1 MNQKAL
7 NRQKNE
13 HQIIN
18 RREHRQKN
26 ERLTLRK
33 LNIENTESQNAKR
46 DPRATNKRAL
56 NQ

>member
-7 NRQKNE
+7 N
-13 HQIIN
+13 
-18 RREHRQKN
+18 RQKN